1 MILYSEAV
9 SDTLPLPLDP
19 PSPAPGTPVECLGI
33 RFPSADARRAFFR
46 DKLREKLRDPD
57 FRCTEGFPDASD
69 EQILALSDPPFYTA
83 CPNPFLADFLEVHG
97 RPYESGGKVE
107 EYRREPFAVDASEGK
122 TDPLYTAHS
131 YHTKVP
137 FKAILPAI
145 LHYTRP
151 DDVVLDGF
159 AGSGMVGVAAQMCG
173 TMDTGLRRE
182 IEARFRAADL
192 PAPEWGARHAVLNDL
207 GPAATFIAANYN
219 LPFDVEAFGREAK
232 RILRELRQE
241 IGWMYETAHLPPTP
255 GAECDVRSAGTNGH
269 SPREGRQGRINYT
282 VWSEVFGCPDCGGE
296 IVFLEE
302 ALDPE
307 TKRVRTEFPCP
318 HCGAELSKGNLQR
331 LMQTTIDAATGEPW
345 QRIRL
350 IPVLINY
357 SVGKQKHEK
366 KPDPS
371 DLEVL
376 RKIEGMPLPSTMPIN
391 PFPIEKMYHGSRLA
405 PKGFTRVYHLYLPR
419 AAQALGLL
427 WKKAAA
433 VEDTRLRNML
443 LFWVEQA
450 VWTGSILNRFRP
462 TGYSQVNQ
470 YLTGVYYVA
479 SQHAECSPWYILE
492 GKLRR
497 LVKTF
502 QILRSSVPTARA
514 VETAA
519 TTAQSPPARAVQSPK
534 GDFVHLLQ
542 RLQSPVVSTGTAADL
557 PIPDRSIDYIFT
569 DPPFGENIYYADLN
583 FLVESWHRVWTD
595 AEPEAIVDK
604 AKEKGLPEYGRLM
617 QRCFEEYN
625 RVLKPGRWM
634 TVVFHNSR
642 SSVWNVIQEAML
654 GAGFVVASVRTL
666 DKRQGSY
673 RQVTSTA
680 VKQDLVISA
689 YKPNG
694 GLEQRFEL
702 QAGRE
707 EGVWEFVRTHLRQ
720 LPRFLAKEDRAEII
734 AERQAHFLFD
744 SMVSFHVQ
752 RGVRVPLSV
761 AEFNAGLVQRFAERD
776 GMFFLPEEVAEYDRK
791 RIGVRELQQLQLFVH
806 DEQSAI
812 QWLRQELTN
821 KPQTLQELTPKF
833 MQQAQR
839 TWAKHEKRLELA
851 ELLEQ
856 NFLRYDGQGPIPP
869 QIASWLRKS
878 STRRQIIAEER
889 AEYGTA
895 GNRGQGTGDREQGD
909 SEGSAERRSAECGV
923 RRAELQ
929 NTEIQNDSGAD
940 QDGGGEI
947 HQTEA
952 AEDPNALRTSHPA
965 LLGAA
970 QGLWYV
976 PDPNRA
982 ADLEKL
988 RERQLLKEFDEYRES
1003 KQRRLRVFRIEAV
1016 RAGFK
1021 RAWQG
1026 RDYGTIIEVAERI
1039 SETVLH
1045 EDPKLLMWYD
1055 QARMRSS

>member
-1 MILYSEAV
+1 M

-19 PSPAPGTPVECLGI
+19 PAPTPGTPVECLGI

-57 FRCTEGFPDASD
+57 FRRADGFPDASD
-69 EQILALSDPPFYTA
+69 EEILALSDPPFYTA

-97 RPYESGGKVE
+97 RPYGSDGAVE

-151 DDVVLDGF
+151 GDVVLDGF

-182 IEARFRAADL
+182 IETRFRAADL
-192 PAPEWGARHAVLNDL
+192 PPPEWGARHATLNDL

-232 RILRELRQE
+232 RLLRELQRE
-241 IGWMYETAHLPPTP
+241 IGWMYETTHLPPTP
-255 GAECDVRSAGTNGH
+255 SAECEVRSAGADGH
-269 SPREGRQGRINYT
+269 SPREGRRGRLNYT

-307 TKRVRTEFPCP
+307 TKRVRSEFPCP
-318 HCGAELSKGNLQR
+318 SCGAELSKAKLQR
-331 LMQTTIDAATGEPW
+331 LMQTTIDPATGEPW

-366 KPDPS
+366 KPDRA

-376 RKIEGMPLPSTMPIN
+376 RRIEGMPLPSAMPTN

-405 PKGFTRVYHLYLPR
+405 PKGFTHVHHLYLPR

-443 LFWVEQA
+443 LFWAEQA
-450 VWTGSILNRFRP
+450 VWGMSVLNRYSP
-462 TGYSQVNQ
+462 SHYSQVNRQ
-470 YLTGVYYVA
+470 LTGVYYVA
-479 SQHAECSPWYILE
+479 SQHAECSPWYILD

-502 QILRSSVPTARA
+502 RTSHAARRTPSA
-514 VETAA
+514 
-519 TTAQSPPARAVQSPK
+519 
-534 GDFVHLLQ
+534 
-542 RLQSPVVSTGTAADL
+542 VSTGTAADL
-557 PIPDRSIDYIFT
+557 PIPDHSIDYIFT

-604 AKEKGLPEYGRLM
+604 AKEKGLAEYGNLM
-617 QRCFEEYN
+617 QRCFEELN

-642 SSVWNVIQEAML
+642 SSVWNAIQEAML
-654 GAGFVVASVRTL
+654 AAGFVVASVRTL

-761 AEFNAGLVQRFAERD
+761 AEFNAGLAQRFAERD

-839 TWAKHEKRLELA
+839 TWAKHEKPLELA

-889 AEYGTA
+889 AGYGTA
-895 GNRGQGTGDREQGD
+895 GKREEGRGDRGQGPG
-909 SEGSAERRSAECGV
+909 SAECGV
-923 RRAELQ
+923 RSAELQ
-929 NTEIQNDSGAD
+929 NTEIRNDSGAD
-940 QDGGGEI
+940 QDGAGEI
-947 HQTEA
+947 HQSKPA
-952 AEDPNALRTSHPA
+952 DDPNALRTSHPA

-982 ADLEKL
+982 VDLEKL
-988 RERQLLKEFDEYRES
+988 RERQLLKEFDEYRAS
-1003 KQRRLRVFRIEAV
+1003 KQRRLRVFRLEAV

-1055 QARMRSS
+1055 QARMRKG

>member
-1 MILYSEAV
+1 MSEILS
-9 SDTLPLPLDP
+9 LPLDLTP
-19 PSPAPGTPVECLGI
+19 PAPGTPVECLGI
-33 RFPSADARRAFFR
+33 RFPSDAARRAFFR
-46 DKLREKLRDPD
+46 EKLREKLRDPA
-57 FRCTEGFPDASD
+57 FRRAEGFPDASD
-69 EQILALSDPPFYTA
+69 EEILALSDPPFYTA

-97 RPYESGGKVE
+97 RLYESEGAVE

-151 DDVVLDGF
+151 GDVVLDGF

-173 TMDTGLRRE
+173 TMDTALRRE
-182 IEARFRAADL
+182 IETRFRAADF
-192 PAPEWGARHAVLNDL
+192 PAPEWGARHATLNDL

-219 LPFDVEAFGREAK
+219 LPFDVDAFGREAK
-232 RILRELRQE
+232 RLLRELRQE
-241 IGWMYETAHLPPTP
+241 IGWMYETAHSPHPPSP
-255 GAECDVRSAGTNGH
+255 
-269 SPREGRQGRINYT
+269 SPRAQGPARVGQGGGEPQQAGGEGTKGRINYT

-318 HCGAELSKGNLQR
+318 SCGAELSKGNLQR
-331 LMQTTIDAATGEPW
+331 LMQTTIDPATGEPW

-366 KPDPS
+366 KPDRA

-376 RKIEGMPLPSTMPIN
+376 RRIEGMPLPSTMPTN

-405 PKGFTRVYHLYLPR
+405 PKGFTHVHYLYLPR

-443 LFWVEQA
+443 LFWAEQT
-450 VWTGSILNRFRP
+450 VWGMSVLARYAP
-462 TGYSQVNQ
+462 THYSQVNQ
-470 YLTGVYYVA
+470 YLTGVYYIA
-479 SQHAECSPWYILE
+479 SQHAECSPWYILD

-497 LVKTF
+497 LLKTF
-502 QILRSSVPTARA
+502 RTFALSHSRTPSA
-514 VETAA
+514 
-519 TTAQSPPARAVQSPK
+519 
-534 GDFVHLLQ
+534 
-542 RLQSPVVSTGTAADL
+542 VSTGTAANL
-557 PIPDRSIDYIFT
+557 PIPDHSIDYIFT

-595 AEPEAIVDK
+595 AVPEAIVDK
-604 AKEKGLPEYGRLM
+604 AKEKGLAEYGRLM

-642 SSVWNVIQEAML
+642 SSVWNAIQEAML
-654 GAGFVVASVRTL
+654 AAGFVVASVRTL

-707 EGVWEFVRTHLRQ
+707 EGVWDFVRTHLRQ
-720 LPRFLAKEDRAEII
+720 LPRFLATEGRAEVI

-744 SMVSFHVQ
+744 SMISFHVQ

-839 TWAKHEKRLELA
+839 TWAKHEKPLELA

-889 AEYGTA
+889 AEYGSAKVRECESTKVER
-895 GNRGQGTGDREQGD
+895 GNALSHGERGREEGPHSRTG
-909 SEGSAERRSAECGV
+909 EGE
-923 RRAELQ
+923 
-929 NTEIQNDSGAD
+929 
-940 QDGGGEI
+940 GEG
-947 HQTEA
+947 E
-952 AEDPNALRTSHPA
+952 LRTSHPA

-1026 RDYGTIIEVAERI
+1026 RDYTTIIEVAERI

-1055 QARMRSS
+1055 QARMRNG